1 MSIQLADFFP
11 PSKPMV
17 WYKKPQETSIKGLV
31 QKNSNLYDIQEF
43 STSGFVMC
51 PFEYNQNGVLIPN
64 QFADAYEIPIP
75 DISTHL
81 TNELDQKSDPNAYQK
96 HVDLLQKT
104 IEFIQEGKAQKVVIS
119 RNIILDFDF
128 QKTISVFE
136 KLCFNYPDALV
147 YLWFHPQFGLWMG
160 ATPERL
166 ITLEHHDF
174 TTMSLAGTQLFVE
187 NLIWQE
193 KEKQEQKL
201 VTDYIQKQLLPYSSQ
216 LELSETYT
224 KKAGILAHLC
234 TMIKGR
240 LNPENNLSD
249 LINQLHPTP
258 AVCGTPRIIAKQFIL
273 EHEGYNREFYT
284 GFLGEINPLG
294 KSELFVNLRCMKIFD
309 NQVQIFVGGGITEQS
324 NPEQEWLETV
334 HKSKVLG
341 KFISN

>member
-1 MSIQLADFFP
+1 MSIQLVDFFP

-31 QKNSNLYDIQEF
+31 QKNSKVYDVQEF

-51 PFEYNQNGVLIPN
+51 PFENNQNGVLIPK
-64 QFADAYEIPIP
+64 QFADAYEIPVSDIP
-75 DISTHL
+75 THF
-81 TNELDQKSDPNAYQK
+81 TNELDQKSDPIAYQK
-96 HVDLLQKT
+96 HLDLVQKT
-104 IEFIQEGKAQKVVIS
+104 IDFIQEGKAQKIVIS
-119 RNIILDFDF
+119 RSITLDFDF

-136 KLCFNYPDALV
+136 KLCFHYPDALV

-166 ITLEHHDF
+166 VTLEHHEF
-174 TTMSLAGTQLFVE
+174 TTMSLAGTQLFTE

-193 KEKQEQKL
+193 KEKQEQK
-201 VTDYIQKQLLPYSSQ
+201 
-216 LELSETYT
+216 ELSETFT
-224 KKAGILAHLC
+224 KKAGLLAHLC
-234 TMIKGR
+234 TMIQGR

-258 AVCGTPRIIAKQFIL
+258 AVCGTPRIIAKQFIW

-294 KSELFVNLRCMKIFD
+294 KSEVFVNLRCMKILE
-309 NQVQIFVGGGITEQS
+309 NQVQIFVGGGITDQS
-324 NPEQEWLETV
+324 NPELEWLETV

-341 KFISN
+341 KFISS

>member
-31 QKNSNLYDIQEF
+31 QKNSKVYDIQEL

-64 QFADAYEIPIP
+64 QFADAYEIQIP
-75 DISTHL
+75 DFSTHL

-96 HVDLLQKT
+96 HVDLVHKT

-119 RNIILDFDF
+119 RNITLDFDF

-136 KLCFNYPDALV
+136 KLCFHYPDALV

-166 ITLEHHDF
+166 ITLEQHDF
-174 TTMSLAGTQLFVE
+174 TTMSLAGTQLFAE

-201 VTDYIQKQLLPYSSQ
+201 GTDYIQKQLLPYSRQ
-216 LELSETYT
+216 LELSETFT

-258 AVCGTPRIIAKQFIL
+258 AVCGTPRTIAKQFIL

-294 KSELFVNLRCMKIFD
+294 KSELFVNLRCMEIFD

-341 KFISN
+341 KFISS